1 MVPVVRRNLMADKVR
16 LLFSVGG
23 VTFAV
28 VLIVVVQSLYQG
40 YAHRIGSFAER
51 VPVDIW
57 IAESDTNGF
66 IYASM
71 IPERREAEVA
81 AVPGVEQVVPV
92 YGRRLRFSTPEGIA
106 DAYFLAYDLPPTLAA
121 AAGLELP
128 APGEI
133 TLDRVLAA
141 QTGLEVGDTLTI
153 RGVRLTV
160 SRIADL
166 AGAGVSQFA
175 VISVT
180 DADQVLI
187 VPGYASFLLVRVTPG
202 APVAEVAATI
212 TQSVPGLRVMP
223 RSEFAAANR
232 SEISALFV
240 PIVRV
245 LLIVSFLVGAAV
257 VGVTVY
263 TATVERTREY
273 GVLKAL
279 GASRR
284 DLLRIVLT
292 QSVAVGVAGFLAGVP
307 LAAGV
312 NRLALQLVPRFITLI
327 RWQDLVVVFAA
338 ALGMAVLAAVIPIHR
353 VASIDPA
360 SVFRA

>member
-1 MVPVVRRNLMADKVR
+1 
-16 LLFSVGG
+16 
-23 VTFAV
+23 
-28 VLIVVVQSLYQG
+28 
-40 YAHRIGSFAER
+40 
-51 VPVDIW
+51 
-57 IAESDTNGF
+57 
-66 IYASM
+66 
-71 IPERREAEVA
+71 
-81 AVPGVEQVVPV
+81 
-92 YGRRLRFSTPEGIA
+92 
-106 DAYFLAYDLPPTLAA
+106 
-121 AAGLELP
+121 
-128 APGEI
+128 
-133 TLDRVLAA
+133 
-141 QTGLEVGDTLTI
+141 
-153 RGVRLTV
+153 
-160 SRIADL
+160 
-166 AGAGVSQFA
+166 
-175 VISVT
+175 
-180 DADQVLI
+180 
-187 VPGYASFLLVRVTPG
+187 
-202 APVAEVAATI
+202 
-212 TQSVPGLRVMP
+212 MP

-279 GASRR
+279 GASHR

>member
-28 VLIVVVQSLYQG
+28 LLIVVVQSLYQG

-212 TQSVPGLRVMP
+212 TQSV
-223 RSEFAAANR
+223 
-232 SEISALFV
+232 
-240 PIVRV
+240 
-245 LLIVSFLVGAAV
+245 LVGAAV